1 MSSHLMIDIGAGT
14 MDILYYDDSTGLS
27 YKAVVRS
34 PVQYV
39 AEKAAGLPGNLLITG
54 NEMGGGAISAVLKKR
69 AQTDKVVM
77 TASAAATVH
86 HDLKK
91 VTGYGIHVVEDAEA
105 LALLKNST
113 YSVLEIGDLD
123 LERLKQI
130 VEGFGVPFRF
140 DTVGICAQ
148 DHGIP
153 PKGMSHLDYRHQLFK
168 AELDK
173 TPFPHALLH
182 PRDKVPA
189 TFNRLRSIAD
199 SSKHLPADEVYL
211 MDSGM
216 TAILGAS
223 LDIQAATKN
232 KVLVLDIATS
242 HTVGAALANG
252 EIAGFFEYHTHDITL
267 KRLEQL
273 ITDLADGNL
282 QHEQILAEGGHGA
295 YTRKS
300 FGYDAVEI
308 IVATGPKR
316 KLVENSRLPIVFGA
330 PYGDNMMTGTVG
342 LLEAIRRHHGLEPLR
357 YL

>member
-1 MSSHLMIDIGAGT
+1 MSNYLLIDIGAGT
-14 MDILYYDDSTGLS
+14 MDILYYDDATGQS

-39 AEKAAGLPGNLLITG
+39 AEKAAALPGNLLIAGT
-54 NEMGGGAISAVLKKR
+54 EMGGGAISEVLKNR
-69 AQTDKVVM
+69 ALADKVVM

-86 HDLKK
+86 HNIEK
-91 VTGYGIHVVEDAEA
+91 VTGYGIQVIEDADAPA
-105 LALLKNST
+105 LANNST

-130 VEGFGVPFRF
+130 VGGFGVPFRF
-140 DTVGICAQ
+140 DRVGICVQ
-148 DHGIP
+148 DHGTP
-153 PKGMSHLDYRHQLFK
+153 PIGMSHLDYRHGLFK

-173 TPFPHALLH
+173 TPFPHALLY
-182 PRDKVPA
+182 PREKVPA

-199 SSKHLPADEVYL
+199 SSRHLPADAVYL

-216 TAILGAS
+216 AAILGAS
-223 LDIQAATKN
+223 LDIQAATKD
-232 KVLVLDIATS
+232 KILVLDIATS
-242 HTVGAALANG
+242 HTVGAALAGG

-267 KRLEQL
+267 ERLEQL
-273 ITDLADGNL
+273 LTELADGKI

-295 YTRKS
+295 YARTY

-316 KLVENSRLPIVFGA
+316 KLLENSRLPIVFGA

-342 LLEAIRRHHGLEPLR
+342 LLEAIRRLNGLEPLR

>member
-1 MSSHLMIDIGAGT
+1 MIDIGAGT
-14 MDILYYDDSTGLS
+14 MDILYYDDAAGLS

-34 PVQYV
+34 PVKV
-39 AEKAAGLPGNLLITG
+39 IAEKAASLAGNLLITG
-54 NEMGGGAISAVLKKR
+54 DEMGGGAVSAVLKKR
-69 AQTDKVVM
+69 AQTDMVVM

-91 VTGYGIHVVEDAEA
+91 VAGYGIHVVEDAEA
-105 LALLKNST
+105 PALAKT
-113 YSVLEIGDLD
+113 GAYSVLEIGDLD
-123 LERLKQI
+123 LKRLKQI

-140 DTVGICAQ
+140 DKVGICLQ
-148 DHGIP
+148 DHGMP
-153 PKGMSHLDYRHQLFK
+153 PQGMSHLDYRQKLFK
-168 AELDK
+168 SVLDN
-173 TPFPHALLH
+173 TPFPHALLY

-189 TFNRLRSIAD
+189 TFNRLRSVAD
-199 SSKHLPADEVYL
+199 RSRQLPADAVFL

-216 TAILGAS
+216 AAILGAS
-223 LDIQAATKN
+223 LDLQAATKE
-232 KVLVLDIATS
+232 KILVLDIATS
-242 HTVGAALANG
+242 HTVVAALSRG

-267 KRLEQL
+267 KRLEEL

-282 QHEQILAEGGHGA
+282 QHEHILAEGGHGA

-300 FGYDAVEI
+300 FGYDAVQI

-316 KLVENSRLPIVFGA
+316 KLLQNSSLPIVFGA

-342 LLEAIRRHHGLEPLR
+342 LLEAIRRYLGLEPLR

>member
-1 MSSHLMIDIGAGT
+1 MSSYLLIDIGAGT
-14 MDILYYDDSTGLS
+14 MDILYYEDKTGLS
-27 YKAVVRS
+27 YKAVVCS

-39 AEKAAGLPGNLLITG
+39 AEKTAGLPGSLLITG
-54 NEMGGGAISAVLKKR
+54 NEMGGGAVSAVLKKR

-91 VTGYGIHVVEDAEA
+91 VAGYGIHVIEDADAPA
-105 LALLKNST
+105 LVKNSA

-123 LERLKQI
+123 LERLKKI

-140 DTVGICAQ
+140 EKVGICLQ
-148 DHGIP
+148 DHGMP
-153 PKGMSHLDYRHQLFK
+153 PKGISHLDYRHGLFK
-168 AELDK
+168 AALDK
-173 TPFPHALLH
+173 TPFPQALLYH
-182 PRDKVPA
+182 RDNVPA
-189 TFNRLRSIAD
+189 TFNRLRSVAD
-199 SSKHLPADEVYL
+199 SSRHLPADEVYL

-216 TAILGAS
+216 AAILGAS

-232 KVLVLDIATS
+232 KLLVLDIATS
-242 HTVGAALANG
+242 HTVGAALDGG

-267 KRLEQL
+267 KRLEGL

-308 IVATGPKR
+308 ILATGPKR
-316 KLVENSRLPIVFGA
+316 KLVGDSRLPIVFGA

-342 LLEAIRRHHGLEPLR
+342 LLEAIRRRHGLEPLR